1 MKKGIKTRKLNR
13 STDARKQLFRSLTRE
28 LAEHGFVVTTEAKA
42 KAVKPIVEKLVTR
55 AKVESTANLRLLLKD
70 TGNLETTWRLF
81 AAGKTFA
88 KRPGGYTRLIKFAP
102 RVGDNAQKVKLEWV
116 EKVVLPIRKVETVK
130 SETKEI
136 APSVKSE
143 KGKVVKKVTK
153 TKKTTK

>member
-1 MKKGIKTRKLNR
+1 MKKSIKTRKLNR

-28 LAEHGFVVTTEAKA
+28 LAEHGSVITTEAKA

-55 AKVESTANLRLLLKD
+55 AKVESVANLRLLLKE

-88 KRPGGYTRLIKFAP
+88 KRPGGYTRLIKFSP
-102 RVGDNAQKVKLEWV
+102 QVGDNAKKVKLEWV

-130 SETKEI
+130 SETKEV
-136 APSVKSE
+136 VKSG
-143 KGKVVKKVTK
+143 KSDTDNNAKKVVKV
-153 TKKTTK
+153 KKAKK